1 MYLCLFSTQK
11 GVDKNVFRKCIDL
24 CWCLYMYCKLQYTYV
39 CKNMQIL
46 TTNNNS
52 NGIVEKL
59 HAERTLIKAQFQTNK
74 SENFE

>member
-1 MYLCLFSTQK
+1 ML
-11 GVDKNVFRKCIDL
+11 VFI
-24 CWCLYMYCKLQYTYV
+24 YVLQIAIYV

-52 NGIVEKL
+52 NGILEKL